1 VGAPLS
7 LACNLHFIIFAHSS
21 LCLSRHHITNHH
33 CTQYLVP
40 FATLSTMRFLQSS
53 IRLTAALLTS
63 RFRPATQGVRRALN
77 HSLRFV
83 TNNVQQP
90 SNGALTT
97 IVAHNR
103 TVDEEIANDCTLDEL
118 EATCLKS
125 NRQRWAT
132 LYDSLDSIDADSV
145 KHRKEELARIFC
157 DIEIELQ
164 GFYDETVALFESLE
178 AEKQHDEEKVE
189 KSMLQCREFLVGSP
203 LLQPPYRL
211 SNLST
216 ECSFGRKD

>member
-1 VGAPLS
+1 
-7 LACNLHFIIFAHSS
+7 
-21 LCLSRHHITNHH
+21 
-33 CTQYLVP
+33 
-40 FATLSTMRFLQSS
+40 MRFLQSS
-53 IRLTAALLTS
+53 TRLTAALLTS
-63 RFRPATQGVRRALN
+63 RFRPAAQGVRSAFN

-97 IVAHNR
+97 IVAHNQ
-103 TVDEEIANDCTLDEL
+103 TVDEEIANNYTLDEL
-118 EATCLKS
+118 EAACLKS

-132 LYDSLDSIDADSV
+132 LYDSLDSIDGGSV

-157 DIEIELQ
+157 DIEIKLK

-178 AEKQHDEEKVE
+178 AKKQHDEEKVE

-203 LLQPPYRL
+203 LPHPPYHF